1 MLNTILKDI
10 ILKLD
15 QCVLGTR
22 LPNPLYM
29 KPRIQVG
36 HQPLVGYLYFGP
48 EKSSK
53 KYTVYYGDRLY
64 NPILHNGSVYMD
76 SFDGHDSIIQFF
88 KYRNEEFNVTETIID
103 SVLRIN
109 SEIIPSDPERSVSR
123 VIQFLIPNQT

>member
-1 MLNTILKDI
+1 MLKDI

-48 EKSSK
+48 DKSSK
-53 KYTVYYGDRLY
+53 KYAVYYGDTWY
-64 NPILHNGSVYMD
+64 SPILHNGNVYMD
-76 SFDGHDSIIQFF
+76 SFDGHSSIIDFF
-88 KYRNEEFNVTETIID
+88 RYGNEEFNVTETIIG
-103 SVLRIN
+103 SVLRIK
-109 SEIIPSDPERSVSR
+109 SEIIPNKPEKSVSR
-123 VIQFLIPNQT
+123 IMNFYIPGNT